1 MDIKQWLS
9 ENAHRRVTDSEVAE
23 ILGVTRKTVNTRLN
37 AGTLTADDL
46 LLICERLG
54 INRTLALVELERLPH
69 SDVLEYLDSD
79 GALLATAEDGD
90 LAIELARRLN
100 PATKAHEIDELAARH
115 RRSTPATPP
124 SVKPLSDDD
133 GTVREWEDQPHA
145 ADSSLN
151 ENEARLNRGEDP
163 ID

>member
-23 ILGVTRKTVNTRLN
+23 MLGVTRKTVNTRLN
-37 AGTLTADDL
+37 SGTLTSDDL

-79 GALLATAEDGD
+79 GALVATAEDGE
-90 LAIELARRLN
+90 LALELARRLN
-100 PATKAHEIDELAARH
+100 PATMAPEIDELAE
-115 RRSTPATPP
+115 RRRNTPVPPPHVTVISDDEAAAAIREAYQLRGAAHPATTELTEPESP
-124 SVKPLSDDD
+124 
-133 GTVREWEDQPHA
+133 
-145 ADSSLN
+145 
-151 ENEARLNRGEDP
+151 
-163 ID
+163 

>member
-23 ILGVTRKTVNTRLN
+23 MLGVTRKTVNTRLN
-37 AGTLTADDL
+37 SGTLTSDDL

-79 GALLATAEDGD
+79 GALVATAEDGE
-90 LAIELARRLN
+90 LALELARRLN
-100 PATKAHEIDELAARH
+100 PATMAPEIDELAE
-115 RRSTPATPP
+115 RRRNTPAPP
-124 SVKPLSDDD
+124 PHVTVISDDEAAAAI
-133 GTVREWEDQPHA
+133 REAYQLRGA
-145 ADSSLN
+145 AHPATTELT
-151 ENEARLNRGEDP
+151 EPETP
-163 ID
+163 